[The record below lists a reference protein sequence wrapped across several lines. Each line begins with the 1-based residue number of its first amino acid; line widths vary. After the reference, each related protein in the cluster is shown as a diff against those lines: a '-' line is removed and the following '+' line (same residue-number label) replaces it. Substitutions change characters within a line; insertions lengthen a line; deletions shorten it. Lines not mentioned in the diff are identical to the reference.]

1 MDCPRHSGVKMEE
14 YEGEGGLVLLKC
26 EECGGLWLDSGDL
39 TRALLHHQ
47 LPMLDALGG
56 QENLGE
62 VAGTCPDDLAD
73 LTVIEARKN
82 TEVAFA
88 LCEICGG
95 VFLTGGEEGFAGDN
109 GDDLERSV
117 VGFFRE
123 FAETAK

>member
-1 MDCPRHSGVKMEE
+1 MIV
-14 YEGEGGLVLLKC
+14 LV
-26 EECGGLWLDSGDL
+26 EPTG
-39 TRALLHHQ
+39 RI
-47 LPMLDALGG
+47 
-56 QENLGE
+56 
-62 VAGTCPDDLAD
+62 VAVPSDDLAD